1 MKKMKCYNINNVFFL
16 SFITVIVLISVY
28 LSWIPVFHSNSWS
41 GHDYLVHLNRA
52 LSTSLSLKN
61 GQFPPIYDVNYK
73 DYPGYSINIF
83 YPPLTNYVTTAIYY
97 MVGDFN
103 LTTKLVSIFIF
114 LVITLS
120 SSFVL
125 FKTNKSISLSVLYSL
140 CFSCS
145 IYVVDNIFIRA
156 SFPETMA
163 LSAIPL
169 FFYGLFSTSKKKS
182 ITFLTISNFIFITT
196 NIPATLCS
204 GVVFLIYYA
213 INRKCLINYVI
224 SSILSL
230 IISSWYVI
238 PLVYSISGES
248 FTILSRNWFPTMTQL
263 SINAYDLIFGEII
276 KTGPLSGM
284 ALGIGLPTITAYI
297 YSLLRNKNSNSTEPL
312 PLLVILMIICSGANY
327 NFLPSIF
334 EPLSKIQFSW
344 RLIPFALFLMIF
356 YTCKID
362 KIKIGGVVCIIFL
375 TCLMNTSI
383 TVNKVNS
390 IDITYDSVASASYQ
404 DYVLK
409 NASVVPNG
417 KDGVTCNGKTDN
429 IIYSLSSSGL
439 PIYKIH
445 ANENVSCVFP
455 FMAYKSLEII
465 GGNNAKR
472 NGYFEV
478 NLPVGKS
485 IIEVKITNKFNI
497 LLWTSLI
504 ISIFSASIFIWMIIR
519 SNRQYKTYEA

>member
-1 MKKMKCYNINNVFFL
+1 
-16 SFITVIVLISVY
+16 
-28 LSWIPVFHSNSWS
+28 
-41 GHDYLVHLNRA
+41 
-52 LSTSLSLKN
+52 
-61 GQFPPIYDVNYK
+61 
-73 DYPGYSINIF
+73 
-83 YPPLTNYVTTAIYY
+83 
-97 MVGDFN
+97 
-103 LTTKLVSIFIF
+103 
-114 LVITLS
+114 
-120 SSFVL
+120 
-125 FKTNKSISLSVLYSL
+125 
-140 CFSCS
+140 
-145 IYVVDNIFIRA
+145 
-156 SFPETMA
+156 
-163 LSAIPL
+163 
-169 FFYGLFSTSKKKS
+169 
-182 ITFLTISNFIFITT
+182 
-196 NIPATLCS
+196 
-204 GVVFLIYYA
+204 
-213 INRKCLINYVI
+213 
-224 SSILSL
+224 
-230 IISSWYVI
+230 
-238 PLVYSISGES
+238 
-248 FTILSRNWFPTMTQL
+248 MTQL

-519 SNRQYKTYEA
+519 SNRQYKTSEA

>member
-204 GVVFLIYYA
+204 GVVFLI
-213 INRKCLINYVI
+213 
-224 SSILSL
+224 
-230 IISSWYVI
+230 
-238 PLVYSISGES
+238 
-248 FTILSRNWFPTMTQL
+248 
-263 SINAYDLIFGEII
+263 
-276 KTGPLSGM
+276 
-284 ALGIGLPTITAYI
+284 
-297 YSLLRNKNSNSTEPL
+297 LR
-312 PLLVILMIICSGANY
+312 
-327 NFLPSIF
+327 
-334 EPLSKIQFSW
+334 
-344 RLIPFALFLMIF
+344 
-356 YTCKID
+356 D
-362 KIKIGGVVCIIFL
+362 K
-375 TCLMNTSI
+375 
-383 TVNKVNS
+383 
-390 IDITYDSVASASYQ
+390 
-404 DYVLK
+404 
-409 NASVVPNG
+409 
-417 KDGVTCNGKTDN
+417 
-429 IIYSLSSSGL
+429 
-439 PIYKIH
+439 
-445 ANENVSCVFP
+445 
-455 FMAYKSLEII
+455 
-465 GGNNAKR
+465 
-472 NGYFEV
+472 
-478 NLPVGKS
+478 
-485 IIEVKITNKFNI
+485 
-497 LLWTSLI
+497 
-504 ISIFSASIFIWMIIR
+504 
-519 SNRQYKTYEA
+519 